1 MSHRM
6 AQRHSH
12 FVHFVL
18 LSFRLM
24 SNHRFII
31 CSIPF
36 QLFAEKVF
44 INSADY
50 PEIPSNLILLA
61 ALTQCCWLKYC
72 HIDLCTV
79 LMKREQI
86 KKYSKES
93 SVSLITI
100 YWLQFIIL
108 KEARLENI
116 PQLHSER
123 VWSVASS
130 MKMLLLMIHHIHT
143 TYFTL

>member
-1 MSHRM
+1 
-6 AQRHSH
+6 
-12 FVHFVL
+12 
-18 LSFRLM
+18 
-24 SNHRFII
+24 
-31 CSIPF
+31 
-36 QLFAEKVF
+36 
-44 INSADY
+44 
-50 PEIPSNLILLA
+50 
-61 ALTQCCWLKYC
+61 
-72 HIDLCTV
+72 
-79 LMKREQI
+79 MKREQI